1 MNFFVKYTTKLNYWD
16 CLLLLAIL
24 IFFIQHIYFGKYHFH
39 DCDSVITFD
48 YLKNSSFEQIKEHI
62 ISTSPP
68 NLVNL
73 RLKTLSLSQ
82 QINFLPLKIFL
93 SYLI

>member
-24 IFFIQHIYFGKYHFH
+24 IFFIQHVYFGKYHFH
-39 DCDSVITFD
+39 EADSAITFD
-48 YLKNSSFEQIKEHI
+48 YLNDSSIEQMKKHI
-62 ISTSPP
+62 ISISPP
-68 NLVNL
+68 QLLNI

-82 QINFLPLKIFL
+82 QINFLPLKNFFK
-93 SYLI
+93 YP